1 MYYPPRH
8 EDDERANRAL
18 PTPRTQDLK
27 WADCAKATRSYNSAM
42 VKSLRGDMDTLL
54 VFASLF
60 SAVVTAF
67 VIDSYKGLNGTASID
82 TTAALFQQLLLHV
95 NQGNTGFTTA
105 LAPPP
110 AVASTSSICINVLWF
125 SSLVLSLNTV
135 LGAILAKQWLTE
147 FEVVTCS
154 TAISKSPRKQV
165 ALRQLKFDSFGRWK
179 VTTIITYLPVQLIC
193 ALFLFFAGLV
203 YLVWTLNRTV
213 AIITSIFVGISSLCF
228 LATTVL
234 PTFFNLCAFC
244 SPQAWLVLVV
254 SKWLQSVPSQPSGS
268 NMDSVPYMWID
279 TLVNKL
285 SHPSESTKYEMRALS
300 WTSKIHAPWEPSL
313 VPSLYDCVAR
323 LPSHAAAKV
332 ICQFFSH
339 SGCSPEMG
347 IKDRETHAKELSTA
361 IGSEAYWRAYKT
373 LLEEIALS
381 RATHSSEEG
390 FAQIPVFCSLHLGL
404 CLQEDHPEPEVLL
417 SGLIQLALILSGQD
431 LKVPLDIE
439 RTMVATLTHISTHKD
454 LDLPWINE
462 ACIQPLESFTA
473 ALVPPPGQTA
483 CLSFQALSS
492 ICICLWARRL
502 HHVTD
507 WTPLT
512 KLLGAMKYVV
522 ESRQGPIASLI
533 THWMESAFVSNFSN
547 AMEGCN
553 EEDALG
559 VFRALLLAFRTAH
572 DDGIDLSTDILER
585 IDVLIVNFGLPEAVC
600 ATLFS
605 AGYSGSND
613 PFSDVNLD
621 WWKQQMGSTA
631 RDRLIRLLCDSSPLP
646 TPSSVPSL
654 AEIKHLRTVCELL
667 RSWTSPSSL
676 SHPWATWPSLP
687 SSGTPWGN
695 PSSLSTFPP
704 IYFLLKC
711 CVLSPSE
718 LSLWFPGVDS
728 PDSFLSTAISK
739 TLKSVDHRDGKMN
752 ESGSFGFHTADA
764 MCYRQV
770 ACQAQRRSDSLHF
783 ASFRCY
789 RSRVLVQAERL
800 GARNCGCISRPPRGR
815 NFICAFVQHVRSK
828 GTQRKDPRMAQQIK
842 EFDIGRVLGA
852 RENSAMHKWHRSFDQ
867 CSP

>member
-1 MYYPPRH
+1 MYYPPL

-18 PTPRTQDLK
+18 PTPRTPRTPRTHTPRTQDLK
-27 WADCAKATRSYNSAM
+27 WADCAKATRSYDSAM

-54 VFASLF
+54 VFLILYKASLF

-110 AVASTSSICINVLWF
+110 AVASTSSICINALWF

-165 ALRQLKFDSFGRWK
+165 ALRQLKFDSFGQWR

-203 YLVWTLNRTV
+203 YLVWTLNQTV

-254 SKWLQSVPSQPSGS
+254 SKWLQSVLSQPSGS

-279 TLVNKL
+279 TLVYKL

-313 VPSLYDCVAR
+313 VPLLYDCVAR

-332 ICQFFSH
+332 ICQLFSH

-347 IKDRETHAKELSTA
+347 IKDRETHTKELFTA

-373 LLEEIALS
+373 LLEEIVS
-381 RATHSSEEG
+381 RTTHSSEEE

-404 CLQEDHPEPEVLL
+404 CLQEDHLEPEVLL
-417 SGLIQLALILSGQD
+417 SGLIQLAIILSGQD

-462 ACIQPLESFTA
+462 ACIHPLESFTA
-473 ALVPPPGQTA
+473 ALVPPPGQT
-483 CLSFQALSS
+483 
-492 ICICLWARRL
+492 
-502 HHVTD
+502 
-507 WTPLT
+507 
-512 KLLGAMKYVV
+512 LLAAMKYVV

-547 AMEGCN
+547 AMERCN
-553 EEDALG
+553 EDALG
-559 VFRALLLAFRTAH
+559 VFQALLLTFRTAH

-585 IDVLIVNFGLPEAVC
+585 IDVLIVKFGLPEAVC

-631 RDRLIRLLCDSSPLP
+631 RDRLIRLLCDNSPLP

-654 AEIKHLRTVCELL
+654 AEIKHLRTVLLCAEPL
-667 RSWTSPSSL
+667 RSLPLVPWRGFSGFLSINGNFQDPQKLPARLSDNPTLFISLVSAAIDLAYWCRPNVLELEIVAAFHDLLEAATSFVHLYNTSDPKAHSERILGWLSKLRSLILDGFSELGKTPQCTSGTEALINAAREGGVIDSPHMMDYLSQLKGLSPTHDNFSSIGMQMPMPIVPIVGIRAIN
-676 SHPWATWPSLP
+676 SHPPMTM
-687 SSGTPWGN
+687 
-695 PSSLSTFPP
+695 
-704 IYFLLKC
+704 LLNLY
-711 CVLSPSE
+711 VL
-718 LSLWFPGVDS
+718 L
-728 PDSFLSTAISK
+728 IS
-739 TLKSVDHRDGKMN
+739 
-752 ESGSFGFHTADA
+752 
-764 MCYRQV
+764 
-770 ACQAQRRSDSLHF
+770 
-783 ASFRCY
+783 
-789 RSRVLVQAERL
+789 
-800 GARNCGCISRPPRGR
+800 
-815 NFICAFVQHVRSK
+815 
-828 GTQRKDPRMAQQIK
+828 
-842 EFDIGRVLGA
+842 
-852 RENSAMHKWHRSFDQ
+852 
-867 CSP
+867 